1 MSAGC
6 SSTTTCKGAMHEGQN
21 MGSPAVDGHGIL
33 HMPLS
38 LASPLLLPLFLLDAR
53 TRRLPSSLA
62 VLLMAL
68 FLLPTSPPVSP
79 FLLGAWTRLLPYCLA
94 TLMMAFFLLLTFPPV
109 FLLILASGD
118 QDLALV
124 LGSASAGFCY
134 TCISCV
140 AIDSL
145 GASPFLFS
153 SSLSPA
159 AYTFTSAASAL
170 KSLPISS
177 PLPSSLPSLLA
188 SIHSLFLHL
197 HQVVQCDFG
206 HVCLCVCVCVCVCA
220 CVCGLCGYVYV
231 RVCVIVDMNISS
243 PCPSTLG

>member
-1 MSAGC
+1 
-6 SSTTTCKGAMHEGQN
+6 MHEGQN

-33 HMPLS
+33 HMPLP

-62 VLLMAL
+62 VLLMAF

-159 AYTFTSAASAL
+159 AYTFTSAASRPQVSPNFFSPPPLPAL
-170 KSLPISS
+170 ASRVNSLSFSS
-177 PLPSSLPSLLA
+177 PSSSRPVRLWPCVL
-188 SIHSLFLHL
+188 
-197 HQVVQCDFG
+197 V
-206 HVCLCVCVCVCVCA
+206 CVCVCVCV
-220 CVCGLCGYVYV
+220 
-231 RVCVIVDMNISS
+231 RVCVVYVGMYM
-243 PCPSTLG
+243 CVYV